1 MSDLPATDPARTR
14 IYSLPLTAHPLTAG
28 FGTWMSGVDINTQQS
43 FEALN
48 PRAVAVVVD
57 PVQSV
62 KGKVVLDAFRLIDP
76 KMMMMGKEPRQTTSN
91 IGFMQKPSIHAIING
106 LNRSYYQINVA
117 YRKNDL
123 EMRMLQN
130 LHQRNWAEGLSTGSG
145 FGKHREQNSKTVK
158 RMAELTESYAAR
170 CKEEEEKT
178 AAELANSRVGKLDP
192 KKHLR
197 QSVQDLMSSNID
209 KCLVTMLDT
218 VVF

>member
-1 MSDLPATDPARTR
+1 
-14 IYSLPLTAHPLTAG
+14 
-28 FGTWMSGVDINTQQS
+28 MSGVDINTQQS
-43 FEALN
+43 FEALD

-76 KMMMMGKEPRQTTSN
+76 KMLMMGKEPRQTTSN

-106 LNRSYYQINVA
+106 LNRHYYQVNVA

-130 LHQRNWAEGLSTGSG
+130 LHQRNWASGLSTGAG
-145 FGKHREQNSKTVK
+145 FGKHRESNAKVIE
-158 RMAELTESYAAR
+158 RMAKLTDNYASR

-178 AAELANSRVGKLDP
+178 AEELANSRVGKLDP
-192 KKHLR
+192 KKHLG
-197 QSVQDLMSSNID
+197 QSVQQLMSDNID

>member
-1 MSDLPATDPARTR
+1 MVESGRDK
-14 IYSLPLTAHPLTAG
+14 
-28 FGTWMSGVDINTQQS
+28 FG
-43 FEALN
+43 
-48 PRAVAVVVD
+48 
-57 PVQSV
+57 
-62 KGKVVLDAFRLIDP
+62 
-76 KMMMMGKEPRQTTSN
+76 QT
-91 IGFMQKPSIHAIING
+91 K
-106 LNRSYYQINVA
+106 VA

-130 LHQRNWAEGLSTGSG
+130 LHQRNWAEGLSTGAG

-158 RMAELTESYAAR
+158 RMAELTETYAAH

-178 AAELANSRVGKLDP
+178 VTELANSRVGKLDP
-192 KKHLR
+192 KKHLS